1 MDKHV
6 KLLYLMIRRVADLIG
21 LVLLLIALWFGLR

>member
-1 MDKHV
+1 MDQHF

-21 LVLLLIALWFGLR
+21 LVLLLLALWFSLR